1 MSLADKLFLKYLD
14 LNVFLFLSGCK
25 NVLLSDF
32 NFQEKRMSPIIIKTI
47 QFFLSLSILIVLH
60 ELGHFIPAK
69 YFKTRVE
76 KFYLFFDVK
85 FALFKKKIG
94 ETEYGIGWLPLGGY
108 VKISGM
114 IDESMDKEAMAEE
127 PKEWEFRSK
136 PAWQRLI
143 IMLGGVTV
151 NFVLAVIIFIGLA
164 FTYGEQYI
172 SNDGLKDGVW
182 VTDTNLGDAL
192 GIKTGDRF
200 VAIDGKEVENLQTIP
215 YELVYGEK
223 FTIERDGNKIE
234 KKVPVDF
241 IETISANKENARF
254 ISQRSPFII
263 NSVPKN
269 SPNSTTGFEKGDA
282 LIEIEGTA
290 VEYLDQ
296 VSPYLEENKGKTVN
310 LVVKR
315 NGTNVPLQAKIS
327 DEGKLGVTLGF
338 DTMEEYA
345 EKGYFKVETLNY
357 TFLESIPAGWNKGV
371 KTLTDYIKGM
381 KKIFNPDTGA
391 YKEVGGFAAI
401 GGMFP
406 DTWNWPAFWAT
417 TAFISI
423 ILAFMNILP
432 IPALD
437 GGHVMF
443 LLYEMVTGRK
453 PSDKFLEY
461 AQITGFFILIALLLF
476 ANGNDLYK
484 WLFK

>member
-1 MSLADKLFLKYLD
+1 MT
-14 LNVFLFLSGCK
+14 
-25 NVLLSDF
+25 
-32 NFQEKRMSPIIIKTI
+32 PIVIKTI
-47 QFFLSLSILIVLH
+47 QFFLSLSLLIVLH

-69 YFKTRVE
+69 LFKTRVE

-85 FALFKKKIG
+85 FSLFKKKIG
-94 ETEYGIGWLPLGGY
+94 ETVYGIGWLPLGGY

-114 IDESMDKEAMAEE
+114 IDESMDKEQMQQE
-127 PKEWEFRSK
+127 PKPWEFRSK

-151 NFVLAVIIFIGLA
+151 NFILAVVIFIGLV

-172 SNDGLKDGVW
+172 ANDSLKDGIW
-182 VTDTNLGDAL
+182 VMEKSLGDEL
-192 GIKTGDRF
+192 GIQTGDKILS
-200 VAIDGKEVENLQTIP
+200 IDGEKVEALQQVLP
-215 YELVYGEK
+215 EMVYGETY
-223 FTIERDGNKIE
+223 TIERDGQVIE
-234 KKVPVDF
+234 KGIPVDF
-241 IETISANKENARF
+241 IETLSEDKEKARF
-254 ISQRSPFII
+254 IYYRVPFVI
-263 NSVPKN
+263 SAVPKK
-269 SPNSTTGFEKGDA
+269 SPNVDSGLQKGDA
-282 LIEIEGTA
+282 VVEMAGKP
-290 VEYLDQ
+290 VEYKDQ
-296 VSPYLEENKGKTVN
+296 VIPILEANKGGMVPVK
-310 LVVKR
+310 VKR
-315 NGTNVPLQAKIS
+315 NGELVDLTLNVSEEAA
-327 DEGKLGVTLGF
+327 LGVALGM
-338 DTMEEYA
+338 TPEEYKEA
-345 EKGYFKVETLNY
+345 GYLEQKTLKY
-357 TFLESIPAGWNKGV
+357 SFLESIPAGWNKGV
-371 KTLTDYIKGM
+371 KTLSDYIKGM

-453 PSDKFLEY
+453 PSDRFLEY
-461 AQITGFFILIALLLF
+461 AQMVGFFLLIALLLF

>member
-1 MSLADKLFLKYLD
+1 MT
-14 LNVFLFLSGCK
+14 
-25 NVLLSDF
+25 
-32 NFQEKRMSPIIIKTI
+32 PIVIKTI
-47 QFFLSLSILIVLH
+47 QFFLSLSLLIVLH

-69 YFKTRVE
+69 LFKTRVE

-85 FALFKKKIG
+85 FSLFKKKIG
-94 ETEYGIGWLPLGGY
+94 ESVYGIGWLPLGGY

-114 IDESMDKEAMAEE
+114 IDESMDKEQMQQE
-127 PKEWEFRSK
+127 PKPWEFRSK

-151 NFVLAVIIFIGLA
+151 NFILAVVIFIGLV

-172 SNDGLKDGVW
+172 ANDSLKDGIW
-182 VTDTNLGDAL
+182 VMEKSLGDEL
-192 GIKTGDRF
+192 GIQTGDKILS
-200 VAIDGKEVENLQTIP
+200 IDGKKVEALQQVLP
-215 YELVYGEK
+215 EMVYGETY
-223 FTIERDGNKIE
+223 TIERDGQVIE
-234 KKVPVDF
+234 KGIPVDF
-241 IETISANKENARF
+241 IETLSEDKEKARF
-254 ISQRSPFII
+254 IYYRVPFVI
-263 NSVPKN
+263 SAVPKK
-269 SPNSTTGFEKGDA
+269 SPNVDSGLQKGDA
-282 LIEIEGTA
+282 VVEMAGRP
-290 VEYLDQ
+290 VEYKDQ
-296 VSPYLEENKGKTVN
+296 VIPILEANKGGMVPVK
-310 LVVKR
+310 VKR
-315 NGTNVPLQAKIS
+315 NGELVDLTLKVSEEAA
-327 DEGKLGVTLGF
+327 LGVALGM
-338 DTMEEYA
+338 TPEEYKEA
-345 EKGYFKVETLNY
+345 GYLEQKTLKY
-357 TFLESIPAGWNKGV
+357 SFLESIPAGWNKGV
-371 KTLTDYIKGM
+371 KTLSDYIKGM

-453 PSDKFLEY
+453 PSDRFLEY
-461 AQITGFFILIALLLF
+461 AQMVGFFLLIALLLF